1 MDDNF
6 VLLKININEYILWL
20 KKFEYIY
27 KKYIDSSKELRKI
40 FSETLEKF
48 KRILNRNNR
57 SLKEDDIINLLKI
70 LVKKFSVAYDADKN
84 INKSLEGPRSMDAF
98 KQAIYKT
105 EIAELKEILI
115 ANLDEFPNFESIVMF
130 VAKKRQMI
138 EFLKL
143 GKFIDAYLVEH
154 SVYFEIF
161 GKRRKPSDS
170 FSSPLIG
177 SHAKHLTNK
186 NTEKFKQITYTYKG
200 KLFEDLTGYIRYFKG
215 EPMWFHTDASF
226 HPELFEIMNE
236 LYTEFLSL
244 VNRSNNASKRDILP
258 ELYWVYMQT
267 CPFERGSAAIGEI
280 LFSVLLTKHFGCDFL
295 ISKGWNGDP
304 LTIPDIH
311 ALHYE
316 LNHFMSIFWKQF
328 TNCGLKNY
336 NKSEANK
343 YFYYL

>member
-57 SLKEDDIINLLKI
+57 SLKEEDIINLLKI

-154 SVYFEIF
+154 SKYFEIF

-170 FSSPLIG
+170 FSSPLFG

-200 KLFEDLTGYIRYFKG
+200 KLFEDLTGYMRHYKG
-215 EPMWFHTDASF
+215 EPMWFHTDAAF

-244 VNRSNNASKRDILP
+244 INRDILV
-258 ELYWVYMQT
+258 ELYWLYMQI

-280 LFSVLLTKHFGCDFL
+280 LFSVLLRKHFGCDFL
-295 ISKGWNGDP
+295 ISNGWNGDP

-311 ALHYE
+311 ALHYQLDE
-316 LNHFMSIFWKQF
+316 FKTIFWKQL
-328 TNCGLKNY
+328 TNCTGK
-336 NKSEANK
+336 
-343 YFYYL
+343 